1 MDRVFAL
8 EDCRRRLVLTLIASL
23 LAMMPSPL
31 AAQNVKP
38 PLSELVPLLYLDSI
52 DRNEIALKG
61 VFGPNTQVER
71 ATLATA
77 FEIIDLAAGQ
87 LSTFPLPSSA
97 GGFTWNFD
105 PVSGAFNRGSNSFG
119 PIYAERALTIGRGHF
134 NFGAA
139 YQRVTFDRLED
150 QPLRGGSITS
160 YTGVRN
166 TGRGFGI
173 FVADSLDLN
182 VRTDTTVTF
191 ATYGLTNRWDVGVA
205 IPYNSV
211 RVDASLTARIGTTL
225 DGVDPEV
232 IVTNSRA
239 GSARGIGDIVA
250 RTKYHFLKRGG
261 GGLAAAFD
269 FRIPTGDETNLLGV
283 AGAQTKLYLVASAAA
298 NKLSPHVNVGY
309 TLSGSSAAA
318 NDPATIVIAPPD
330 EFNYSAGV
338 DVEAGLRATL
348 AFDLIGR
355 TLKDFGTLERVPS
368 AYGENLLHF
377 VPRSGTDL
385 NLLLGSTGIKINP
398 FGNML
403 ITGNMLFPMT
413 SSGLTDNL
421 TWMVGIDYSF

>member
-8 EDCRRRLVLTLIASL
+8 EDGRRRLGLTLIASL
-23 LAMMPSPL
+23 LALMPSPL
-31 AAQNVKP
+31 AAQTPRP

-52 DRNEIALKG
+52 DRNENALRE
-61 VFGPNTQVER
+61 VFGPSVQVER

-77 FEIIDLAAGQ
+77 FDIIDLAAGQ

-105 PVSGAFNRGSNSFG
+105 PASGAFNRGSNSFG
-119 PIYAERALTIGRGHF
+119 PIYAERALTIGARHF
-134 NFGAA
+134 NFGTA

-150 QPLRGGSITS
+150 QPLRGGAITS

-166 TGRGFGI
+166 TGQGFGI

-182 VRTDTTVTF
+182 VRTDTSVTF

-211 RVDASLTARIGTTL
+211 QVDASLTARIGTTVN
-225 DGVDPEV
+225 GVDPQV
-232 IVTNSRA
+232 VVTNARS
-239 GSARGIGDIVA
+239 GSAQGIGDIVA
-250 RTKYHFLKRGG
+250 RTKFHFLKRGG
-261 GGLAAAFD
+261 GGLAAAVD
-269 FRIPTGDETNLLGV
+269 VRLPTGDETNLLGV
-283 AGAQTKLYLVASAAA
+283 AGAQTKMYLIASAAA

-309 TLSGSSAAA
+309 TVSGSSAAA
-318 NDPATIVIAPPD
+318 SDPDTIVVAPPD
-330 EFNYSAGV
+330 EFNYSGGV
-338 DVEAGLRATL
+338 DVEAGLRATF
-348 AFDLIGR
+348 AFDMIGR
-355 TLKDFGTLERVPS
+355 TLKDFGTLARVPS
-368 AYGENLLHF
+368 AFGQNLLHF
-377 VPRSGTDL
+377 VPQTGRDL
-385 NLLLGSTGIKINP
+385 NLLLGSTGIKVNP